1 MTVKSLSGFPLSLRG
16 VTRVDCIAL
25 EEKKME
31 RDRYSIDDGNASETC
46 STMDE
51 AIEIVSEWYDWMV
64 YDDPETEGVEVPDFR
79 EILSDKC
86 GEREPTVYGLQCS
99 INEWIR
105 QIVDSKPEVFPHG
118 EYGLHLA
125 VRGIDEKR

>member
-1 MTVKSLSGFPLSLRG
+1 
-16 VTRVDCIAL
+16 
-25 EEKKME
+25 ME
-31 RDRYSIDDGNASETC
+31 RDRYNISDGNAYETC

-51 AIEIVSEWYDWMV
+51 AIEIVSGWYDHMR
-64 YDDPETEGVEVPDFR
+64 YDDPYFAGVDVPDFR
-79 EILSDKC
+79 GILDSEC
-86 GEREPTVYGLQCS
+86 GGGEPTVYGLQCA

-125 VRGIDEKR
+125 VSDRDENR